1 MHLTP
6 REFGELLIY
15 MVADVGL
22 KRKETGLKLNRSEVV
37 APESATAMNGARSDK
52 IIEEVTTEAS
62 AVLTKEDAM
71 EGVADLIPSAQVEA
85 LFADGSRLVTVHS
98 PVQ

>member
-6 REFGELLIY
+6 REFDELLIY

-37 APESATAMNGARSDK
+37 ASESATAMNGARSDK